1 MVPLLGFGANSVALQ
16 VSSDELL
23 HELVRDCS
31 VAEFIGPEQVAENF
45 VPFKALW
52 DTGATNSVITEQ
64 VVQECNLVPTGKTFV
79 YGVNGRHLADTFVI
93 SIQLQGVVLFPYLR
107 VTKGD
112 FLGAAVLVGMDIIN
126 QGDFAV
132 ISRNGQTRFAY
143 RVPSEGGIDFYEF
156 DAENAEE

>member
-1 MVPLLGFGANSVALQ
+1 LEPLMGFGASSIALQ
-16 VSSDELL
+16 VSSDELQD
-23 HELVRDCS
+23 ELVSDCS
-31 VAEFIGPEQVAENF
+31 VAEFVGPENVSENF

-64 VVQECNLVPTGKTFV
+64 VVQECNLIPTGKTFV
-79 YGVNGRHLADTFVI
+79 HGVNGRHLADTYVI

-112 FLGAAVLVGMDIIN
+112 FLGADVLIGMDIIN

-132 ISRNGQTRFAY
+132 TNRNGQTRFAY
-143 RVPSEGGIDFYEF
+143 RVPSEGGIDFSDF
-156 DAENAEE
+156 DDGNEEE

>member
-1 MVPLLGFGANSVALQ
+1 MEPLLGFGAHSVALQ

-23 HELVRDCS
+23 HELVSDCS

-79 YGVNGRHLADTFVI
+79 YGVNGQHLADTYVI

-107 VTKGD
+107 VTQGD
-112 FLGAAVLVGMDIIN
+112 FFGADVLVGMDIIN

-132 ISRNGQTRFAY
+132 SNMNGQTRFAY
-143 RVPSEGGIDFYEF
+143 RVPSEGGIDFSEF
-156 DAENAEE
+156 DDENEEE

>member
-1 MVPLLGFGANSVALQ
+1 MEPLLGFGANSVALQ
-16 VSSDELL
+16 VSSEELL
-23 HELVRDCS
+23 HELVSDCS
-31 VAEFIGPEQVAENF
+31 VAEFIGPEQVADTF

-64 VVQECNLVPTGKTFV
+64 VVQKCNLVPTGKTFV

-112 FLGAAVLVGMDIIN
+112 FLGADVLVGMDIIN

-132 ISRNGQTRFAY
+132 TNRNGQTRFAY
-143 RVPSEGGIDFYEF
+143 RVPSEGGIDFSEF